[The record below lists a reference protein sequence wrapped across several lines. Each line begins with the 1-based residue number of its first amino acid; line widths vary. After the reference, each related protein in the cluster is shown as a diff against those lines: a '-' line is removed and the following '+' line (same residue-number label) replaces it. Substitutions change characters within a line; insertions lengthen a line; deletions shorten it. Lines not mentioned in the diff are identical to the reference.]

1 MATFFRKF
9 LPTNPSASNSN
20 FNADD
25 EYNMEYS
32 FALQYSGPPV
42 TYDIPRVVPVD
53 VGHIPT
59 AAEVST
65 SSSLSNLSLP
75 VVQPIVK
82 KRKDHLS
89 MRLPNERK
97 LDLSAA
103 ANSPISVIDAGGFDD
118 GREARLSSGQGT
130 SFRVVNVI
138 DDSGESGYSDS
149 YEFITRRVLNRNAS
163 SRSLGVSESHGNS
176 HELSENMDVEGVS
189 DGPVGGLSSEFDK
202 PGLRSPILSSEIT
215 SCEEEESV
223 HEARSP
229 RHRIPIVKFRD
240 PELSDIVYGENDHV
254 ESVVVQEKQRSTRAS
269 VGKGLCHLCLKGNQ
283 FTQKEACLV
292 CSAKYCYKC
301 VLRAMGSMPEGRKC
315 ISCIGYRIDESK
327 RATLGKSSRMIK
339 RLHVKARAKEIMR
352 HEISCKANQFPP
364 ELIYVNGRSL
374 SEAELVELLCCPNP
388 PRKLEP
394 IKYWYDKVS
403 GLWGK
408 EGKKPCQIISAQ
420 LSVGDQIMRNASN
433 GNTNILVNNREIT
446 RSELWMLEFAGINC
460 EGKPHFWMSADG
472 SFQEE
477 GQKNVMKQKLFKPR
491 IKLLCAILSLPVPSE
506 AAHSGIQEDN
516 KITSKLASGNLE
528 QRKPCKFLM
537 VGSEK
542 SGTSTLFKQAKILY
556 NAPFSEEE
564 RQEIKIIIQSK
575 LYSYIG
581 ILLEDRERFEEESL
595 NRARMK
601 HADQLGASPTDQIAE
616 ESIYS
621 INKRLRAFSDW
632 LLQVMVSGNLEA
644 IFPASTREY
653 APLVEELWKDKAIQ
667 ATYNRINELQMLSQG
682 VSYFLNRAVEI
693 TRADYEPS
701 DIDILHAEGITL
713 SNGIASVEFSFPKSV
728 QDSYMDITDH
738 DDPLK
743 RYQLIRVHT
752 SSLGNKCKWLEM
764 FEEVDLVIYCVSLT
778 DYCQFSYDTNGDA
791 TNNMLKS
798 RNLFETIVN
807 HAISSEKDCLLILT
821 KFDLLEEMIEK
832 VPLTR
837 CEWFHDFN
845 PVISSN
851 PNSNMSNNS
860 NASLAQR
867 AFHYIASKFKGEF
880 YSLTGN
886 RLYVSQVSGLE
897 ADSVDEAL
905 KYAREILNWDFE
917 KPTYNI
923 NEWSSGSV
931 EISSSS

>member
-1 MATFFRKF
+1 MASFFRRF
-9 LPTNPSASNSN
+9 LPANPPDSSFST
-20 FNADD
+20 ADD

-53 VGHIPT
+53 VGRIPT

-65 SSSLSNLSLP
+65 SCSLSNLSLP
-75 VVQPIVK
+75 VVQPVAK

-89 MRLPNERK
+89 KRLSNERMS
-97 LDLSAA
+97 DLQAA
-103 ANSPISVIDAGGFDD
+103 DNSPISVIDSGGFDD
-118 GREARLSSGQGT
+118 AHEVRLSSGQGT

-138 DDSGESGYSDS
+138 DDSGESGYSDGC
-149 YEFITRRVLNRNAS
+149 EFITRRVLNGNAS
-163 SRSLGVSESHGNS
+163 SGTLGFSDSHDNS
-176 HELSENMDVEGVS
+176 HELSRNSDVEGVS
-189 DGPVGGLSSEFDK
+189 DGQGEALALDFDK
-202 PGLRSPILSSEIT
+202 AGLRSSVVSSEIT
-215 SCEEEESV
+215 EEEESV
-223 HEARSP
+223 HEAKSS
-229 RHRIPIVKFRD
+229 HHKTQIVTFRD
-240 PELSDIVYGENDHV
+240 PELSDIVHGENDHT
-254 ESVVVQEKQRSTRAS
+254 ELVVVPEKQRSTSS
-269 VGKGLCHLCLKGNQ
+269 VKKGLCHLCLKGNR
-283 FTQKEACLV
+283 FTEKEACLV
-292 CSAKYCYKC
+292 CGAKYCYKC

-315 ISCIGYRIDESK
+315 ITCIGYRIDESK
-327 RATLGKSSRMIK
+327 RATLGKCSRLIK
-339 RLHVKARAKEIMR
+339 RLHVKTRAKEIMR

-364 ELIYVNGRSL
+364 ELVYVNGRSL

-388 PRKLEP
+388 PRKLKP

-420 LSVGDQIMRNASN
+420 LSVGDPIMRNASN
-433 GNTNILVNNREIT
+433 GNTDILVNNREIT
-446 RSELWMLEFAGINC
+446 KSELWMLELAGINC

-472 SFQEE
+472 SLQEE
-477 GQKNVMKQKLFKPR
+477 GQKNVMKQKLSKPR
-491 IKLLCAILSLPVPSE
+491 IKLLSAILSLPIPSE
-506 AAHSGIQEDN
+506 AAHSGTEEDDRV
-516 KITSKLASGNLE
+516 TSKVVAGNLE
-528 QRKPCKFLM
+528 RKKPCKFLL

-542 SGTSTLFKQAKILY
+542 SGTSTIFKQAKILY
-556 NAPFSEEE
+556 NAPFSEDE
-564 RQEIKIIIQSK
+564 RQEMKSIIQSK
-575 LYSYIG
+575 LYNYIG

-595 NRARMK
+595 NKMRMG
-601 HADQLGASPTDQIAE
+601 HADQLGSSGIQNTDLICE
-616 ESIYS
+616 ENIYS

-632 LLQVMVSGNLEA
+632 LLQVMMSGNLEA
-644 IFPASTREY
+644 IFPASAREY
-653 APLVEELWKDKAIQ
+653 APLVEELWKDTAIQ
-667 ATYNRINELQMLSQG
+667 ATYNRKNELQVLPQG

-693 TRADYEPS
+693 SRVDYEPS
-701 DIDILHAEGITL
+701 DIDILYAEGIRF
-713 SNGIASVEFSFPKSV
+713 SNGIASVEFSFPQSV
-728 QDSYMDITDH
+728 QDSYMDTTDH
-738 DDPLK
+738 NDPLK
-743 RYQLIRVHT
+743 RYQLIRVHS

-791 TNNMLKS
+791 INNMLKS

-807 HAISSEKDCLLILT
+807 HPVSSEKDFLLILT
-821 KFDLLEEMIEK
+821 KFDLLEERIEQ

-837 CEWFHDFN
+837 CEWFKDFN

-851 PNSNMSNNS
+851 PNSNISNNT

-886 RLYVSQVSGLE
+886 RLYVSRVSGLE
-897 ADSVDEAL
+897 ADCVDEAL

-917 KPTYNI
+917 KPTYNM

-931 EISSSS
+931 EISSST